1 MLTAAEPAQ
10 RLWEAHPAWLT
21 LDPDLDLTVPMRSVR
36 DTAGSPWVD
45 AVLDGDAARATAIAA
60 EAGGVPFFLTRDLD
74 GSFWA
79 KPELQIQVT
88 DERGATVL
96 EWALIAA
103 AVVMAASIISAA
115 IFQVVNDK
123 KGDLERCAG
132 SVTSECGTGG

>member
-1 MLTAAEPAQ
+1 MWQVISE
-10 RLWEAHPAWLT
+10 WLREGRGR
-21 LDPDLDLTVPMRSVR
+21 PR
-36 DTAGSPWVD
+36 
-45 AVLDGDAARATAIAA
+45 
-60 EAGGVPFFLTRDLD
+60 
-74 GSFWA
+74 
-79 KPELQIQVT
+79 

-132 SVTSECGTGG
+132 AVTSECGTGG